1 MAPRDWTMGKV
12 HRLPSTDDAEREA
25 SAWFARMN
33 ADDVTADDRARFEA
47 WLDANAVNAKAYSEL
62 SATWQDLVKSGP
74 LVRAVYFG
82 QVMNAA
88 ASPPA
93 RRRRWA
99 VAFVAAG
106 IGAMALG
113 VTWNVYRQK
122 EETRFQT
129 AVGEQAA
136 VALPDGSS
144 FDMNTNSRV
153 GVDYSAKTRV
163 IHLERGEAY
172 FKVAHDTQRPFWVR
186 AGDYWVRAVGT
197 AFNVY
202 LRPTGVEVT
211 VSEGTVSVVNA
222 TENDSPPTDASQ
234 TQSAAAVTAGEQAD
248 AHGRAKVIHEL
259 NSAQLNRL
267 LAWRKSSLY
276 FQDQPLGDVVNELM
290 RYTTLK
296 IELGDEAL
304 RQVPVGGTFQTS
316 PEGAEA
322 LLTMLH
328 DGFGATIRRDGE
340 GAHVYIEGPAKKG
353 LDQSLK

>member
-1 MAPRDWTMGKV
+1 MGDV
-12 HRLPSTDDAEREA
+12 HRLPTIDVAEREA
-25 SAWFARMN
+25 SAWLARMN
-33 ADDVTADDRARFEA
+33 ADDVTADDRTRLEV
-47 WLDANAVNAKAYSEL
+47 WLGAHSYNAKAYAEL
-62 SATWQDLVKSGP
+62 SATWQELVKSGP

-88 ASPPA
+88 SAPPA
-93 RRRRWA
+93 PRRRWA
-99 VAFVAAG
+99 VAAVAAG
-106 IGAMALG
+106 IGAIALG
-113 VTWNVYRQK
+113 VGWNLYKQK

-129 AVGEQAA
+129 AIGEQAA

-144 FDMNTNSRV
+144 FDLNTDSRIW
-153 GVDYSAKTRV
+153 VDYSQRQRV
-163 IHLERGEAY
+163 IRLERGEAF

-202 LRPTGVEVT
+202 LTPTGVEVT
-211 VSEGTVSVVNA
+211 VSEGTVKVVNA
-222 TENDSPPTDASQ
+222 TANESPPSDAAI
-234 TQSAAAVTAGEQAD
+234 TESAAAVTAGEQAD

-259 NSAQLNRL
+259 NSAQLSRL

-296 IELGDEAL
+296 IELDDNAL
-304 RQVPVGGTFQTS
+304 RQLPVGGTFQTS
-316 PEGAEA
+316 PEGVEA

-328 DGFGATIRRDGE
+328 DGFGTTIRRDDQG
-340 GAHVYIEGPAKKG
+340 HVYIEGPAK
-353 LDQSLK
+353 

>member
-1 MAPRDWTMGKV
+1 VGDV
-12 HRLPSTDDAEREA
+12 HRLPSIDEVEREA
-25 SAWFARMN
+25 SAWFARLN
-33 ADDVTADDRARFEA
+33 ADDVTADDRTRFEA
-47 WLDANAVNAKAYSEL
+47 WFRAHPCNAKAYAEL
-62 SATWQDLVKSGP
+62 SATWQELVKSGP
-74 LVRAVYFG
+74 LVRAVNFG

-88 ASPPA
+88 SAPPGP
-93 RRRRWA
+93 RRHWL
-99 VAFVAAG
+99 VAAVAAG
-106 IGAMALG
+106 IGAIVLG
-113 VTWNVYRQK
+113 GAWNLYKQT

-129 AVGEQAA
+129 AIGEQAA

-144 FDMNTNSRV
+144 FDLNTDSRV
-153 GVDYSAKTRV
+153 WVDYSQRQRV
-163 IHLERGEAY
+163 IRLERGEAF

-211 VSEGTVSVVNA
+211 VSEGTVNVVNA
-222 TENDSPPTDASQ
+222 TANEPPPSDAAI

-248 AHGRAKVIHEL
+248 AHGRAEVIHEL
-259 NSAQLNRL
+259 DSAQLSRL

-296 IELGDEAL
+296 IEIDDDAL
-304 RQVPVGGTFQTS
+304 RQLPVGGTFQTS

-328 DGFGATIRRDGE
+328 DGFGTTVRRDGE
-340 GAHVYIEGPAKKG
+340 GHVHIEGPAR
-353 LDQSLK
+353 

>member
-1 MAPRDWTMGKV
+1 MGKV

-33 ADDVTADDRARFEA
+33 ADDVTPDDRTRFEA
-47 WLDANAVNAKAYSEL
+47 WLGANTANAKAYSEV
-62 SATWQDLVKSGP
+62 SATWRELVKSGP

-99 VAFVAAG
+99 VAAMAAG
-106 IGAMALG
+106 IGALVLG
-113 VTWNVYRQK
+113 VTWNLYRQK
-122 EETRFQT
+122 EQTRFQT
-129 AVGEQAA
+129 AIGEQAA

-144 FDMNTNSRV
+144 FDLNTNSRIW
-153 GVDYSAKTRV
+153 VDFSQRQRV
-163 IHLERGEAY
+163 IRLERGEAF
-172 FKVAHDTQRPFWVR
+172 FKVAHDTHRPFWVR

-202 LRPTGVEVT
+202 LTPTGVEVT
-211 VSEGTVSVVNA
+211 VSEGTVKVVNA
-222 TENDSPPTDASQ
+222 TANESPPSDAAI
-234 TQSAAAVTAGEQAD
+234 TGTAAAVTAGEQAD
-248 AHGRAKVIHEL
+248 VHDRAQVIHEL
-259 NSAQLNRL
+259 NSAQLTRL

-296 IELGDEAL
+296 IEIADDSL
-304 RQVPVGGTFQTS
+304 RQLPVGGTFQTS

-322 LLTMLH
+322 LLKMLQ
-328 DGFGATIRRDGE
+328 DGFGTKIRRVD
-340 GAHVYIEGPAKKG
+340 ADHVNIEGPAE
-353 LDQSLK
+353 

>member
-1 MAPRDWTMGKV
+1 MGKV
-12 HRLPSTDDAEREA
+12 HRLPSAEQTEREA
-25 SAWFARMN
+25 STWFARLN
-33 ADDVTADDRARFEA
+33 ADDVTPEDRARFETWRGA
-47 WLDANAVNAKAYSEL
+47 SAYHAKVFEEL
-62 SATWQDLVKSGP
+62 STTWQEIAKSGP
-74 LVRAVYFG
+74 LVRAVNFG
-82 QVMNAA
+82 QSMNAA
-88 ASPPA
+88 STRPVT
-93 RRRRWA
+93 RRRWMA
-99 VAFVAAG
+99 AAAAASLGAIVIGVA
-106 IGAMALG
+106 
-113 VTWNVYRQK
+113 WNLYKQK

-129 AVGEQAA
+129 AIGEQAA

-144 FDMNTNSRV
+144 FDLNTNSRV
-153 GVDYSAKTRV
+153 GVDYSRSTRV

-222 TENDSPPTDASQ
+222 TENDAPPTNGALTGS
-234 TQSAAAVTAGEQAD
+234 SAAVTAGEQAD

-276 FQDQPLGDVVNELM
+276 FQDQPLGDVINELM

-304 RQVPVGGTFQTS
+304 RHVPVGGTFQTS

-340 GAHVYIEGPAKKG
+340 GHVYIEPPAK
-353 LDQSLK
+353 